1 MMVKVSLVDVVN
13 QILVMVYKQYS
24 KRKTDTTIN
33 LVIKNCHNSVSSFV
47 GKCQSIAACK
57 NTYLN
62 SILSNMYQNLFLK
75 LYRGERK

>member
-1 MMVKVSLVDVVN
+1 MMMKVSLVDVVN

-47 GKCQSIAACK
+47 GRCQSIAARK
-57 NTYLN
+57 NHYLN
-62 SILSNMYQNLFLK
+62 SILSKYVPK
-75 LYRGERK
+75 L